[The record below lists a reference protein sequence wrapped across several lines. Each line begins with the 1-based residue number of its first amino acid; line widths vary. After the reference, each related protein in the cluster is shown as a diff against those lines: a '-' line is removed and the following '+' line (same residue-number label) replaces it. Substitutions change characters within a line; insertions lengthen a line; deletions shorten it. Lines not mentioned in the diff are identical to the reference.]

1 MNANGKAK
9 KRDVIDCL
17 FDSLD
22 VKSKGQ
28 ILREDV
34 LETLRAKGILE
45 DDLRIRETVK
55 NLKAYDARQIS
66 AKNFRE
72 IIGQNVMIAEK
83 ALAGG
88 LVIPD
93 FKNFCSFIVNMHNRT
108 LLNKVGKVSDHTPVL
123 KAVNPEQFAI
133 SVCTVDGQRFSIG
146 DSTTPFLMQGI
157 TKAITYCI
165 ILEELKEE
173 EVRKHIGREQET
185 RVFDGLMLNKEGL
198 PHNAFD
204 DAGAL
209 VGVSL
214 IEPHK
219 PVDVR
224 RKIVLDVLKA
234 MSGGAGIA
242 INEQAYSAEKN
253 FANKYSA
260 LTYFMQEKK
269 LFPKGADFM
278 SHLDLFLQCLSMEVT
293 TDSLAAIAATLAGA
307 GICPLSGQAVFKP
320 ITVRNCLSTLYFCGM
335 GAEGGDFSFTV
346 GLPAIGGKSGG
357 MMVVIP
363 NVMGIAVWSPR
374 VNDFENSARGMDFC
388 HKLIEQ
394 FNFHPYDSTVR
405 SLTKT
410 DPRLIK
416 NTEKMRGTMAAVDA
430 ASRGELHELKRLAA
444 NGVDLN
450 EGDYDLRTPMHLA
463 AAEGHAEAINY
474 FISLK
479 LDLSPKDRWGGT
491 PMRDA
496 ENGNHREIIALLQKN
511 GGR

>member
-1 MNANGKAK
+1 MNANDKAK
-9 KRDVIDCL
+9 KKDVIDNL

-28 ILREDV
+28 ILREDII
-34 LETLRAKGILE
+34 ETLRAKGILE

-55 NLKAYDARQIS
+55 NLKAYDTRQIS
-66 AKNFRE
+66 AKDFRE
-72 IIGQNVMIAEK
+72 ITSQNVMIIEK

-108 LLNKVGKVSDHTPVL
+108 LLNKVGAVSDHTPFL
-123 KAVNPEQFAI
+123 KAVNPDQFAI
-133 SVCTVDGQRFSIG
+133 SVCTVDGQRFSMG
-146 DSTTPFLMQGI
+146 DSNASFLMQGI
-157 TKAITYCI
+157 VKAITYCI
-165 ILEELKEE
+165 ILEELREE
-173 EVRKHIGREQET
+173 EVRKHIGREQEA
-185 RVFDGLMLNKEGL
+185 RIFDGLTLNKEGL
-198 PHNAFD
+198 PHNALD

-209 VGVSL
+209 VGISL
-214 IEPHK
+214 VEPHK
-219 PVDVR
+219 PMDIR
-224 RKIVLDVLKA
+224 RKIILDVLKS

-242 INEQAYSAEKN
+242 VNEPAYLAEKN
-253 FANKYSA
+253 FANQYSA

-278 SHLDLFLQCLSMEVT
+278 SHLDLFLQCLAMEAT
-293 TDSLAAIAATLAGA
+293 TDSLAAIGATLAGA
-307 GICPLSGQAVFKP
+307 GICPLTGQAVFKP
-320 ITVRNCLSTLYFCGM
+320 ITVRNCLSTMYFCGM
-335 GAEGGDFSFTV
+335 GAEAGDFSFTV
-346 GLPAIGGKSGG
+346 GLPTIGGKSGA
-357 MMVVIP
+357 MMIIIP

-374 VNDFENSARGMDFC
+374 INASENSVRGLDFC

-405 SLTKT
+405 SLSKT

-416 NTEKMRGTMAAVDA
+416 NAEKMRGTMAAVDA
-430 ASRGELHELKRLAA
+430 ASRGELYELKRLAA

-463 AAEGHAEAINY
+463 AAEGHAEAMLY

-496 ENGNHREIIALLQKN
+496 ENGDHKAIIALLQKN
-511 GGR
+511 GAR